1 MNGLFKAWIA
11 AALPLI
17 LNYSIPCCPAAE
29 IHVIPPSK
37 SAFAW
42 SDLARPQNPPAI
54 RFASGSTGAGD
65 FIVDMSVPFAGRYA
79 AANLRAARMVI
90 ESKNP
95 DRTADLAAANALQD
109 LDDSLSA
116 MIDNELPLSVRATQT
131 STIDIV
137 PAPLAVWQTI
147 AGLIAVAIVAI
158 VPAPREKFPARHP
171 NF

>member
-1 MNGLFKAWIA
+1 MNGLFKAWMA

-29 IHVIPPSK
+29 IQVIPPSK

-54 RFASGSTGAGD
+54 RFASDSTGAGG
-65 FIVDMSVPFAGRYA
+65 FIVDISAPLAGGYA
-79 AANLRAARMVI
+79 AVNLRAARVVI
-90 ESKNP
+90 ESKHPN
-95 DRTADLAAANALQD
+95 RTEDLAADNAPQD
-109 LDDSLSA
+109 LNDSPSA
-116 MIDNELPLSVRATQT
+116 MIDNETPLSVQATQT

-147 AGLIAVAIVAI
+147 AGLIAIAILKV
-158 VPAPREKFPARHP
+158 VPAPREKFPAHNP